1 MAKKFNP
8 VTEVQLEAPNDRAP
22 HSPEKQAEMDA
33 AAAEIIQRSRDKL
46 LSVENRKVDWRNKI
60 AAAADAK
67 RNMSMEEVLLG
78 NVQHDEQTSR
88 NQIGVFETY
97 NEFDETEVEQNNV
110 EFEEENIP
118 TNDQTKITKI
128 IGGKEVTRTI
138 DEWLEIAT
146 KVEDADNY
154 YAESVRRMHQKPE
167 VPQVDEKEEIR
178 NLARKL
184 QLGSEAEAEE
194 AVEALVNRAANKA
207 NYAKSQEDIQKA
219 GEAIYMTFV
228 RDYQDVMND
237 PVANAALISMEQK
250 LIDQGKVFDNDPIA
264 NFDKRLRYVG
274 DEVREWKKNLADVS
288 VKYEKRQDLIN
299 KKQQIV
305 NLNTANQKQ
314 TSREE
319 KPLSEREGRDQAVQQ
334 MFQSRKKKAF

>member
-22 HSPEKQAEMDA
+22 HSPERQAEMDA
-33 AAAEIIQRSRDKL
+33 ENARIIQAGRDKRL
-46 LSVENRKVDWRNKI
+46 AIDNKQVDWRNKI

-67 RNMSMEEVLLG
+67 RDMSMEEVLSG

-88 NQIGVFETY
+88 NQIGVFESD
-97 NEFDETEVEQNNV
+97 NEFDETEVEQDNV

-288 VKYEKRQDLIN
+288 VKHEKRQDLIN